1 MLLILALARV
11 LARHRFE
18 FAQLETR
25 SQHAQ
30 PRFGFALAP
39 PFYVLFPLIWCFWS
53 GISIF
58 HSRLEHP
65 DFERGC
71 TRRSRRHQTRFPRS
85 AQKGNKGGEE
95 GGSA

>member
-18 FAQLETR
+18 FARLATR

-30 PRFGFALAP
+30 PRFGFALAQ
-39 PFYVLFPLIWCFWS
+39 PFCVLFPLIWRFWS
-53 GISIF
+53 GIPIF
-58 HSRLEHP
+58 HSGLERP
-65 DFERGC
+65 DSERGC
-71 TRRSRRHQTRFPRS
+71 TCRSRRHQTRFPRS
-85 AQKGNKGGEE
+85 TQKSNKGGEE